1 MPKIGELIKAR
12 ELGYIGAGYYVWW
25 DCVDCGKAKW
35 IRHAK
40 REMKDFRCR
49 SCSQKKGLNPN
60 WKGGIV
66 KNNFGYK
73 TYRIPEGHKFYC
85 MKNSND
91 VVLLHR
97 LIMAEYLGRPL
108 KEKEIVH
115 HINGNI
121 KDNRIENLMLLSWV
135 GEHTKLHHKLGTW
148 KKNRLSMLE
157 EIIDKLGE

>member
-1 MPKIGELIKAR
+1 MPKV
-12 ELGYIGAGYYVWW
+12 GYIVRAKEIGYKGTQKYIWTA
-25 DCVDCGKAKW
+25 CFDCGKERWNRYVKGGTN
-35 IRHAK
+35 HNL
-40 REMKDFRCR
+40 CH
-49 SCSQKKGLNPN
+49 SCWQKKSLNSN

-66 KNNFGYK
+66 KNNFGYIV
-73 TYRIPEGHKFYC
+73 YRIPEGHKFYC
-85 MKNSND
+85 MKNSNN

-97 LIMAEYLGRPL
+97 LVMAEHLDRPL